1 MEDPEA
7 VDEALELAI
16 ERTIAAQGTF
26 ETTPLTAP
34 EVVPVAETV
43 VRRAEDLTVLAKR
56 PPSCRTR
63 VVAKADPR
71 TGFGGR

>member
-16 ERTIAAQGTF
+16 ERTIAAQDKF

-34 EVVPVAETV
+34 EIVPAAETV
-43 VRRAEDLTVLAKR
+43 VHRAEDLTVLADEADEV
-56 PPSCRTR
+56 SE
-63 VVAKADPR
+63 VAA
-71 TGFGGR
+71 TECHEG

>member
-16 ERTIAAQGTF
+16 ERTIAAQDTF

-34 EVVPVAETV
+34 EIVPVAETV
-43 VRRAEDLTVLAKR
+43 VHRAEDLTVLAEE
-56 PPSCRTR
+56 
-63 VVAKADPR
+63 ADQAVELSD
-71 TGFGGR
+71 TGRHEG